1 MNMEFEGGKRGMRK
15 KFASVLLAVV
25 MLLSLTTFAGAAD
38 TVTVNQGDIV
48 VVYTNDVHCAVD
60 TNIGYAGLAAYRN
73 AMEKLTDNVT
83 LVDDGDAVQGGA
95 IGTLSKGSYIVDIM
109 NEVGY
114 DIAVPGNHEFDY
126 GMDNFMSLSKQLDCG
141 YTCCNFIDLK
151 TGEPVFNAYKM
162 VTYGD
167 TKVAYVGI
175 DTPETFS
182 KSTPVYF
189 QDADGNYI
197 YSFCEGNNGKDL
209 YDAVQNA
216 IDAAKTA
223 GADYVI
229 ALGHCG
235 IDEQSAPWRSTDI
248 IANVSGLSA
257 FIDGHSHS
265 VIASDK
271 VTDKDGKTVL
281 LTSTGTKFANI
292 GRLVLKPSTGAVSTE
307 LISSY
312 DDKDA
317 TVDAFVKSIQAKNQT
332 LLDKVVATS
341 DVDLTTKK
349 ADGTRA
355 VRSQETNLGDLCA
368 DAYRIVGG
376 ADIGWV
382 NGGGVR
388 ADIAAGDV
396 TYGDIIN
403 VFPFNNAL
411 CVKKVTGQQILD
423 ALEMAARNCP
433 SENGG
438 FLQVSGLKYTIDTTI
453 PSTVTVNDKGEFTG
467 VTGAR
472 RVKDVYVGGTSK
484 VVGDTVITVGAEELD
499 PAKTYT
505 LASHDYMLKNGGDGL
520 VMFKNDKTLVDGTML
535 DNEVLIQY
543 ITDNLGGKISTDYKA
558 AQARIT
564 VIREPFS
571 DVHSSNWYY
580 DGVVYAY
587 DNSLF
592 SGKTDTTFAP
602 DATMT
607 RAQLVTV
614 LWRMAGS
621 PEPTAAT
628 TLTDV
633 SADQYYAKAVAWA
646 VEQGITSGYTETTFA
661 PDRPVTREQ
670 MATLLFKYAKVMK
683 LDTTAG
689 GMAIREYA
697 DYDQIS
703 AFASEAL
710 GWANAAGLIQGY
722 TTDSTIRPQGTATR
736 AQVAVILMR
745 FGQNIKTAE

>member
-1 MNMEFEGGKRGMRK
+1 MRK
-15 KFASVLLAVV
+15 KFASVLLAAV
-25 MLLSLTTFAGAAD
+25 MLLSLTAFAGAAD
-38 TVTVNQGDIV
+38 AVTVNNGDIV

-60 TNIGYAGLAAYRN
+60 TNIGYAGLAAYRD
-73 AMEKLTDNVT
+73 AQKELTDYVT
-83 LVDDGDAVQGGA
+83 LVDDGDAIQGGA
-95 IGTLSKGSYIVDIM
+95 VGTLSKGSYIVDIM

-126 GMDNFMSLSKQLDCG
+126 GMDNFLNIAKQMNSG
-141 YTCCNFIDLK
+141 YICCNFIDLK
-151 TGEPVFNAYKM
+151 TGEPVFDSYKM

-182 KSTPVYF
+182 KSTPAYF
-189 QDADGNYI
+189 KDASGNYI
-197 YSFCEGNNGKDL
+197 YSFCEGNNGADL
-209 YDAVQNA
+209 YSAVQTA
-216 IDAAKTA
+216 VDAAKDA
-223 GADYVI
+223 GADYVV

-235 IDEQSAPWRSTDI
+235 TDEQSAPWRSTDI

-265 VIASDK
+265 VIASDQ
-271 VTDKDGKTVL
+271 VTDKDGNTVL

-292 GRLVLKPSTGAVSTE
+292 GRLVINPATKAVSTE

-312 DDKDA
+312 DAKDA

-341 DVDLTTKK
+341 SVDLTILG
-349 ADGTRA
+349 ADGKRA
-355 VRSQETNLGDLCA
+355 VRNQETNLGDLCA
-368 DAYRIVGG
+368 DAYRVVGN

-411 CVKKVTGQQILD
+411 CVKEVTGQQILD

-438 FLQVSGLKYTIDTTI
+438 FLQVSGLTYTIDTTVA
-453 PSTVTVNDKGEFTG
+453 STVTTNDKGEFTG

-472 RVKDVYVGGTSK
+472 RVSDVEVGGVPIVAT
-484 VVGDTVITVGAEELD
+484 
-499 PAKTYT
+499 KTYT

-520 VMFKNDKTLVDGTML
+520 VMFKDDKTLVDGTML

-543 ITDNLGGKISTDYKA
+543 ITDNLGGKISNTYKA
-558 AQARIT
+558 AQGRIT
-564 VIREPFS
+564 VVQEPFS
-571 DVHSSNWYY
+571 DVNNSDWYY
-580 DGVVYAY
+580 DGIVYAY
-587 DNSLF
+587 GNSLF
-592 SGKTDTTFAP
+592 SGKSHNVFSP
-602 DATMT
+602 NGLMT
-607 RAQLVTV
+607 RAQVMTV
-614 LWRMAGS
+614 LYRLAGS
-621 PEPTAAT
+621 PET
-628 TLTDV
+628 TGETGFKDV
-633 SADQYYAKAVAWA
+633 SSDQYYAPAVAWA
-646 VEQGITSGYTETTFA
+646 VKNEIASGYNKNTFQ
-661 PDRPVTREQ
+661 PNHPVTREQ
-670 MATLLFKYAKVMK
+670 LATFLYNYAKVMN

-689 GMAIREYA
+689 GMAIREYT

-703 AFASEAL
+703 SFASEAL
-710 GWANAAGLIQGY
+710 AWANAAGLIQGY
-722 TTDSTIRPQGTATR
+722 TTDSTIRPHGNATR
-736 AQVAVILMR
+736 AQVAVIMMR
-745 FGQNIKTAE
+745 FGNNVKAAE

>member
-1 MNMEFEGGKRGMRK
+1 MRK

-25 MLLSLTTFAGAAD
+25 MLLSLTTFAGAAN
-38 TVTVNQGDIV
+38 TVTVNKGDIV
-48 VVYTNDVHCAVD
+48 VLYTNDVHCAVD

-73 AMEKLTDNVT
+73 DMEKRTDYVT

-95 IGTLSKGSYIVDIM
+95 IGTLSKGAYIVDIM
-109 NEVGY
+109 NDVGY

-126 GMDNFMSLSKQLDCG
+126 GMDTFMDLADQLDCG
-141 YTCCNFIDLK
+141 YTCCNFIDK
-151 TGEPVFNAYKM
+151 STGNPVFPAYRM
-162 VTYGD
+162 MTYGD

-182 KSTPVYF
+182 KSTPAYF
-189 QDADGNYI
+189 QDASGRYI
-197 YSFCEGNNGKDL
+197 YGFCEGNDGQDL

-216 IDAAKTA
+216 ITAAKTD

-229 ALGHCG
+229 AVGHCG
-235 IDEQSAPWRSTDI
+235 TDEQSAPWRSTDI
-248 IANVSGLSA
+248 IANVTGLSA

-292 GRLVLKPSTGAVSTE
+292 GRLVLKPSSGTVSTE

-312 DDKDA
+312 DKKD
-317 TVDAFVKSIQAKNQT
+317 TDVDAFVKDIQAKNQG
-332 LLDKVVATS
+332 LLDTGVATS
-341 DVDLTTKK
+341 DVNLTIMK
-349 ADGTRA
+349 ADGTTRA
-355 VRSQETNLGDLCA
+355 VRSEETNLGDLCA
-368 DAYRIVGG
+368 DAYRVVGN

-388 ADIAAGDV
+388 ADIASGDV

-411 CVKKVTGQQILD
+411 CVKEVTGQQILD

-438 FLQVSGLKYTIDTTI
+438 FLQVSGLTYTIDTTV

-472 RVKDVYVGGTSK
+472 RVKNVYVGSAA
-484 VVGDTVITVGAEELD
+484 ID
-499 PAKTYT
+499 PTQTYT

-535 DNEVLIQY
+535 DNQVLIQY
-543 ITDNLGGKISTDYKA
+543 ITDNLDGTITDDYA
-558 AQARIT
+558 SAQGRIT
-564 VIREPFS
+564 VIRTPFT
-571 DVHSSNWYY
+571 DVNDTDWFYN
-580 DGVVYAY
+580 GIVYAY
-587 DNSLF
+587 GNNLF
-592 SGKTDTTFAP
+592 SGKSHNVFSP
-602 DATMT
+602 YGLMT
-607 RAQLVTV
+607 RAQIMTV

-621 PEPTAAT
+621 PDPTDET
-628 TLTDV
+628 SFKDV
-633 SADQYYAKAVAWA
+633 SSKQYYAKAVAWA
-646 VEQGITSGYTETTFA
+646 VENQIATGYNKNTFQ
-661 PDRPVTREQ
+661 PNRPVTREQ
-670 MATLLFKYAKVMK
+670 LAAFLYNYANVMGY
-683 LDTTAG
+683 DATAG

-703 AFASEAL
+703 GFASQAL
-710 GWANAAGLIQGY
+710 AWANAAGLIQGY
-722 TTDSTIRPQGTATR
+722 TSDSTIRPHGSATR
-736 AQVAVILMR
+736 AQVAVILQR
-745 FGQNIKTAE
+745 FSQNVKTAE